1 MGLVILGA
9 GIMLFGVMLGFS
21 LSERSKVQTEE
32 TAKWVQ
38 EIEET
43 ENK

>member
-9 GIMLFGVMLGFS
+9 GIMLLGVLLGFS

-32 TAKWVQ
+32 VAKWTQ
-38 EIEET
+38 EIEE
-43 ENK
+43 N

>member
-9 GIMLFGVMLGFS
+9 GIMLLGVMLGFS
-21 LSERSKVQTEE
+21 LGERSNAQTEE
-32 TAKWVQ
+32 VAKWVQ
-38 EIEET
+38 EIEEV